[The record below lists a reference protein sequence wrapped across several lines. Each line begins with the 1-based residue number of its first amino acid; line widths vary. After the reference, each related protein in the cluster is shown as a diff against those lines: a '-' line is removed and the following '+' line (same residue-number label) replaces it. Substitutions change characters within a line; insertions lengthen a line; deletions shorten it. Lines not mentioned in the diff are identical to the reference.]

1 VLYRATRRLAL
12 FGLAAFLI
20 FGGAGAGLALQE
32 APYAKTR
39 EALLAHP
46 HRFVAGGVRLDV
58 RPAQL
63 LPLLRV
69 DGDLLSIDGD
79 QLERLLAPH
88 FADRPARDA
97 SLQIVGSRV
106 VVEPGASARVLD
118 ARATAAALL
127 RQPESRILQVRFRWI
142 APEATTAELE
152 ALRIRELVS
161 EFTTYYPAGEPRV
174 VNIKRAADAL
184 DGRILPAGATF
195 SMNQALGERTLTKGY
210 VPAPTIAGDRIVDSV
225 GGGIS
230 QVATTLY
237 NAAFFAG
244 LDLVAHTPHSLY
256 IDRYPMGREATI
268 SWGGPELVFRNDW
281 NAAVLLKV
289 VVTDTSI
296 TVRFYSSELGR
307 RVETTTGTPYKW
319 TAPVTREVAD
329 STLAPGTRVV
339 VQEPGGSGFTVD
351 YTRKVFAH
359 DRLVRDERF
368 TTRYDAKDGIVH
380 VGVPVLDQR

>member
-1 VLYRATRRLAL
+1 VPSRATRRLAL

-20 FGGAGAGLALQE
+20 FGGAGAALGLHE

-39 EALLAHP
+39 EALLAHA
-46 HRFVAGGVRLDV
+46 HRFVADGESLVV

-63 LPLLRV
+63 RPLLRV
-69 DGDLLSIDGD
+69 EGDRLAIDSDG
-79 QLERLLAPH
+79 LERLLASH
-88 FADRPARDA
+88 FANRPARDA
-97 SLQIVGSRV
+97 ALQIVGSRV
-106 VVEPGASARVLD
+106 VVEPGASARTLD
-118 ARATAAALL
+118 ARSTATDLL
-127 RQPESRILQVRFRWI
+127 RDPESRIHPVRFRWT
-142 APEATTAELE
+142 APEVTTAELE
-152 ALRIRELVS
+152 ALRIRRLVS

-174 VNIKRAADAL
+174 VNIKRAAVAL
-184 DGRILPAGATF
+184 DGRILPADATF
-195 SMNQALGERTLTKGY
+195 SMNQALGERTLAKGY
-210 VPAPTIAGDRIVDSV
+210 VPAPTIAGGRLVDSV

-244 LDLVAHTPHSLY
+244 FDLVAHTPHSFY

-281 NAAVLLKV
+281 NAAVLMKV
-289 VVTDTSI
+289 IATDTSI

-307 RVETTTGTPYKW
+307 RVETTTGTPYRW
-319 TAPVTREVAD
+319 TTPVVREVAD
-329 STLAPGTRVV
+329 PTLAPGARVV
-339 VQEPGGSGFTVD
+339 VQEPGSSGFTVD

-359 DRLVRDERF
+359 ERLVRDERF
-368 TTRYDAKDGIVH
+368 TTRYDAKDGIVL